1 MKFKKTLAILA
12 GCGAIFAALVIVD
25 VLEPQPVVIE
35 QKAPIKVPVS
45 VLQVTPE
52 DHDSSLTLLAT
63 TTARWPIQLKA
74 SSSAQLAWFNPDI
87 EPGVL
92 VKKGTLLAKLN
103 TSALESNLAQAN
115 SSVRQAEL
123 NLKQAQHEQTV
134 ALKMLSPTKSSPF
147 ARREPQVLAAKAEL
161 AQAKQ
166 AYTSA
171 AKLLEEASIAAPFDA
186 VIMRRNISP
195 GEWLEAGQ
203 VTFELAASDSLDVEL
218 PVSELHWQQVQSA
231 LNQPEIKI
239 VNRDGSEWQ
248 AQVRYVSPQA
258 DPTTRQRQV
267 VLSVRE
273 PYQGMT
279 RLLPNQ
285 QVKVI
290 VSLGLRPEIV
300 TLPLSAI
307 TRDGYVWTIDEQTR
321 LQKEWITQIGQA
333 RNQVYAR
340 FDQDSAKAR
349 KVVVYPL
356 LSMLPG
362 KKVAPQAAQ
371 ILVAKQE
378 GNQ

>member
-12 GCGAIFAALVIVD
+12 GCGAIFAALVVVD

-35 QKAPIKVPVS
+35 QKAPIKAPIS

-52 DHDSSLTLLAT
+52 AHESSLTLLAT
-63 TTARWPIQLKA
+63 TTARWPLQLKA
-74 SSSAQLAWFNPDI
+74 SSSAQLAWLNPDI

-115 SSVRQAEL
+115 SSVKQAEL

-218 PVSELHWQQVQSA
+218 PVSEIHWQQVQSA
-231 LNQPEIKI
+231 LRQPEITI

-307 TRDGYVWTIDEQTR
+307 TRDGYVWTLDEQNR
-321 LQKEWITQIGQA
+321 LQKEWITQVGQA

-340 FDQDSAKAR
+340 FVQDSAKAR
-349 KVVVYPL
+349 QVVVYPL

-362 KKVAPQAAQ
+362 KQVAPQAAQ

>member
-12 GCGAIFAALVIVD
+12 GCGAIFAALVVVD

-35 QKAPIKVPVS
+35 QKAPSKTPVS

-52 DHDSSLTLLAT
+52 DHDSNLTLLAT

-74 SSSAQLAWFNPDI
+74 SSSAQLAWLNPDI

-115 SSVRQAEL
+115 SSVMQAEL

-147 ARREPQVLAAKAEL
+147 ARREPQLLAAKAEL

-171 AKLLEEASIAAPFDA
+171 AKLLEEASVVAPFDA

-203 VTFELAASDSLDVEL
+203 VTFELAASDSMDVEL
-218 PVSELHWQQVQSA
+218 PVSELHWQQVQSV
-231 LNQPEIKI
+231 LSQPEITI

-248 AQVRYVSPQA
+248 AQVRYVSPQV

-300 TLPLSAI
+300 NLPLSAI
-307 TRDGYVWTIDEQTR
+307 TRDGYVWTLDEQNR
-321 LQKEWITQIGQA
+321 LQKEWITQIGQT

-340 FDQDSAKAR
+340 FEQDSAKVR
-349 KVVVYPL
+349 QVVVYPL
-356 LSMLPG
+356 QSMLPG
-362 KKVAPQAAQ
+362 KQVSPQVAQ